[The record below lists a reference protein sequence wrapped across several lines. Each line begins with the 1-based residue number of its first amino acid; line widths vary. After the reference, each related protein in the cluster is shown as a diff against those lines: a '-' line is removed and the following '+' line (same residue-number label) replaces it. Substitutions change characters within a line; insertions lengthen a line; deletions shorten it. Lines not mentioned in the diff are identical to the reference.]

1 MNSLVCWYF
10 ITPYQEEITLRFFVY
25 LTLFGFYIGL
35 IYVKYLT

>member
-1 MNSLVCWYF
+1 MLIFYYA
-10 ITPYQEEITLRFFVY
+10 YQEEITLGIFVY